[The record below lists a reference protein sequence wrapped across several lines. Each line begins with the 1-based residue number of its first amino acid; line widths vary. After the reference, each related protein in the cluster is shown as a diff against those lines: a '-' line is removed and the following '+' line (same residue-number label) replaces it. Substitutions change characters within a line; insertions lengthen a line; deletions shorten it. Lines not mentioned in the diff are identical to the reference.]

1 MEELLKE
8 LRELYPELN
17 RRNAEVAAEV
27 KKYGE
32 AAADLKGNLDE
43 INERISNVE
52 AAIQTKAAD
61 LRAEADAKDGLDL
74 KADAKRA
81 SRIAGR
87 PVSED
92 AYRAHRDAVME
103 YVEKAGRFE
112 RMSPDNVKN
121 LVEDATGEIIVPF
134 DLVAGVYRQL
144 PQLNVMYDL
153 CSVRQTTRDRLSLR
167 GLTELTVGWGKL
179 ETGTALSPSS
189 FTPSQQYLYVEDLY
203 GITKIGEDE
212 LMDTDIALDQ
222 IVGSSFGIAVNN
234 AIEAGILNGTGHAS
248 SQPEGIITNGTTA
261 TIDGSVMT
269 VTPAADTTT
278 GTLVWQDLVKL
289 EFSVVKPQYA
299 MNGSYVV
306 NRGTAK
312 AMRLFI
318 PASGT
323 AYPLWQPAL
332 ERGTPPTYNGYPV
345 YQSVAMPTLPT
356 TTGTKTVALF
366 GDFKSAYQIVE
377 RLGITLMRLNEL
389 YAESG
394 LVGFRVHRR
403 IGGTPIRG
411 EALAALTSA
420 HT

>member
-52 AAIQTKAAD
+52 AAIQTKAAS

>member
-17 RRNAEVAAEV
+17 RRNSEVAAEV

-81 SRIAGR
+81 SRIAGKH
-87 PVSED
+87 VSED